1 MKCTAIER
9 GFTLIELLT
18 ALLILALL
26 ALMSYRSLGAVLDA
40 RDHVRAESAK
50 WRAVQ
55 EFFAR
60 FERDANLAS
69 PRPVRDASGS
79 VPPWLGQPDA
89 RLDPRL
95 EFTRFAAVDGVD
107 TPRRVGYGL
116 NAGHQIEL
124 WIWPGLDLAPTVR
137 PARYAVLDGVS
148 GLDLQYLDGR
158 GVWVSAWPSA
168 SGDAPIP
175 RAVRVR
181 VVLASGEQIVR
192 VFALVP

>member
-1 MKCTAIER
+1 MKPTTVDQ
-9 GFTLIELLT
+9 GFTLVELLT

-40 RDHVRAESAK
+40 RDHVREESGK

-55 EFFAR
+55 AFFAR
-60 FERDANLAS
+60 FERDADLAA
-69 PRPVRDASGS
+69 PRPVREGSGS
-79 VPPWLGQPDA
+79 APAWLGLPDA

-95 EFTRFAAVDGVD
+95 QFTRFAAVNGVD
-107 TPRRVGYGL
+107 SPRRVGYGL
-116 NAGHQIEL
+116 NANHQIEL
-124 WIWPGLDLAPTVR
+124 WVWPGLDLAPTVR

-148 GLDLQYLDGR
+148 AFDLQYLDGR
-158 GVWVSAWPSA
+158 GAWVSAWPSA

-181 VVLASGEQIVR
+181 VVLTSGEQIVR